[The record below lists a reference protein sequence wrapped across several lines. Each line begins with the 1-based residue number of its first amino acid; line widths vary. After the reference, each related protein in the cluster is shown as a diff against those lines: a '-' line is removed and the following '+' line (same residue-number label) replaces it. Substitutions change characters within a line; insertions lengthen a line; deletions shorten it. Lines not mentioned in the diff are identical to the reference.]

1 VGGRG
6 SGGRRTGSGRKR
18 LSDLERAIGGD
29 AGKRAGVVLQHP
41 NSTAVAAV
49 VTFGPPA
56 YLTVPPTLRRLRAV
70 LKRAKRQQAELSAIA
85 AAQEKLDEVVA
96 QTHEV
101 LAVWRELA
109 PQAFEA
115 RTLTKATVSAFAML
129 CRAVAVERASEIP
142 DADHRG
148 LMQRVA
154 TWMKDFGLAPLGKPM
169 YAAAPAAVENP
180 LDRFTKA
187 RA

>member
-1 VGGRG
+1 MGGRG
-6 SGGRRTGSGRKR
+6 SGGSRTGSGRKK
-18 LSDLERAIGGD
+18 LSDLERAIGGN
-29 AGKRAGVVLQHP
+29 AGRRAGVLLQHP

-49 VTFGPPA
+49 ETFGPPR
-56 YLTVPPTLRRLRAV
+56 YLTVPLAVLALRAA
-70 LKRAKRQQAELSAIA
+70 LKRAKRGQAELSKIDDL
-85 AAQEKLDEVVA
+85 QEKLDALIA
-96 QTHEV
+96 QSRDV
-101 LAVWRELA
+101 LTVWRELA

-129 CRAVAVERASEIP
+129 CRAVAVERASDIP

-154 TWMKDFGLAPLGKPM
+154 TWMKDFALAPLGKPM
-169 YAAAPAAVENP
+169 YAAQPAAAVNP

>member
-1 VGGRG
+1 MGGRG
-6 SGGRRTGSGRKR
+6 SGGRRTGSGRKK
-18 LSDLERAIGGD
+18 LSDLERAIGGN
-29 AGKRAGVVLQHP
+29 AGKRGGVLLQHP

-49 VTFGPPA
+49 ETFGPPA
-56 YLTVPPTLRRLRAV
+56 YLTLPLGLRALRTA
-70 LKRAKRQQAELSAIA
+70 LKRARRTGTVSEMVE
-85 AAQEKLDEVVA
+85 AQERVDLATA
-96 QTHEV
+96 QSREV

-115 RTLTKATVSAFAML
+115 RTLTTATASAFAML
-129 CRAVAVERASEIP
+129 CRAVAVERLTDIP

-148 LMQRVA
+148 LQQRVA

-169 YAAAPAAVENP
+169 YAAQPAAAVNP